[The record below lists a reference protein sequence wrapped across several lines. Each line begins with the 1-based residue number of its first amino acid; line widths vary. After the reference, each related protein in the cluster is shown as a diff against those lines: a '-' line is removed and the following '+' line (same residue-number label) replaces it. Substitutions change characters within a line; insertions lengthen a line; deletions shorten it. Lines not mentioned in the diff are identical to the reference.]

1 MSEAQTMQ
9 PSGWRAYWARPIVR
23 LLALSF
29 VSGIGGY
36 FVGQWLA
43 EYDVLAAYDPM
54 IRAAIARDGWW
65 LIAGWAT
72 TALFGIL
79 GMILTIGSLR
89 DGWIRSMMKL
99 EPGETVGKP
108 RRMLRIAGIGMAA
121 YAVLIALFL
130 VPGIDPVAGVVI
142 GVAAFA
148 LVTGLFFWGTQV
160 SDELQQ
166 AAQNEAIVW
175 SFIVFEAVLVG
186 WALLNHFGFAG
197 PLKPLAVVVLMTLI
211 YLAAAMVAAFK
222 RGLDQ

>member
-1 MSEAQTMQ
+1 MSDAQTSQ
-9 PSGWRAYWARPIVR
+9 ASGLRAYWAKAWVR
-23 LLALSF
+23 FLALVVS
-29 VSGIGGY
+29 SGIGGY
-36 FVGQWLA
+36 FFGKWLA
-43 EYDVLAAYDPM
+43 RNDVLAAYDPM
-54 IRAAIARDGWW
+54 IEAAFARDGWW
-65 LIAGWAT
+65 LLAGWAT
-72 TALFGIL
+72 VAMFGIMGL
-79 GMILTIGSLR
+79 MLTIASLR
-89 DGWIRSMMKL
+89 APWISRMMKL
-99 EPGETVGKP
+99 EPGEVVGKP
-108 RRMLRIAGIGMAA
+108 RRMMRIAGVGMAT

-130 VPGIDPVAGVVI
+130 VPGMDPVAGVVI
-142 GVAAFA
+142 GVATFA

-211 YLAAAMVAAFK
+211 YLAAAMAAAFK